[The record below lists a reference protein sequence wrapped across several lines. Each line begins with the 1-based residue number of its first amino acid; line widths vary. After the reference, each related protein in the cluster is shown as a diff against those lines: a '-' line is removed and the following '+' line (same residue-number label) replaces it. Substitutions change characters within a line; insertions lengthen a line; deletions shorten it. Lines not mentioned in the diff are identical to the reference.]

1 MIPVIANGL
10 ATAARIF
17 PLAARLLAPYKGS
30 SGLVNLAMDA
40 IPIAVDASNDNLG
53 WHSLSSIAG
62 TQVGSA
68 FGRRVLNQKGAQE
81 LEKIK
86 QNAFFDAGARE
97 VVESARAR
105 RKVFGGTAPFIDFSD
120 VEKELLKHPQYSE
133 KGFNMPLGL
142 ASDIGLSAVS
152 YPMSQKAKEYD
163 ALQKRGRMAE
173 LNNDALAQYM
183 RMT

>member
-10 ATAARIF
+10 ATAAKIF

-40 IPIAVDASNDNLG
+40 IPIAIDASNDNLG

-68 FGRRVLNQKGAQE
+68 FGRRVLNRKGVEE

-86 QNAFFDAGARE
+86 QKAFFDAGAE
-97 VVESARAR
+97 AAVDSAKTRT
-105 RKVFGGTAPFIDFSD
+105 KHLGGSAPFIDFSD
-120 VEKELLKHPQYSE
+120 VEKGLLKHPEYSE

-142 ASDIGLSAVS
+142 ASDIGLSAIS